1 MNIDKFF
8 NDDPWEK
15 TTSPE
20 YPNGRYLY
28 QKDQRFFASMDAS
41 NQILFFARETGRYNI
56 KNLPKLSGIEI
67 SIDQDQP
74 GETRL
79 I

>member
-15 TTSPE
+15 ITSPE

-41 NQILFFARETGRYNI
+41 NQIIFFAKWKNSNLNWGNI
-56 KNLPKLSGIEI
+56 KVKSK
-67 SIDQDQP
+67 
-74 GETRL
+74 
-79 I
+79 